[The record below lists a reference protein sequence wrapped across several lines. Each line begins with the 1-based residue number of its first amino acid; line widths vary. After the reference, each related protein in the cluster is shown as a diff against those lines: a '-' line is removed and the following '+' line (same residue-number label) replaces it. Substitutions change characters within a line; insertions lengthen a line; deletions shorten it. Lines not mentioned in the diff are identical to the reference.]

1 MQHTSNDKSI
11 TVNPTSTS
19 NEEVIVTVNAIPINS
34 VLQTPSSKIIRIY
47 NISKTIKILA
57 LIDIFFNIFYSF
69 YHFFYIIPLV
79 MSIFGYYGAQK
90 FNKVYIIIYC
100 IYIIIFNLIKSILLF
115 IYFNTSILDIILS
128 SLCFIIG
135 LFICKLLISFYNFIN
150 NLSNE
155 ELNLLNNLKNIKYR
169 FVYY

>member
-1 MQHTSNDKSI
+1 MLNTSNNNSLSENTTID
-11 TVNPTSTS
+11 ND
-19 NEEVIVTVNAIPINS
+19 EVIVTVNAIPINT
-34 VLQTPSSKIIRIY
+34 VTPSIKLIHIY
-47 NISKTIKILA
+47 NMSKTIKLLA
-57 LIDIFFNIFYSF
+57 LIDICFNIFYSF
-69 YHFFYIIPLV
+69 YHFFYIIPLL

-90 FNKVYIIIYC
+90 FNKVYIIIYG

-128 SLCFIIG
+128 FLCIIIG
-135 LFICKLLISFYNFIN
+135 LCICKLLISFYKYIN

-155 ELNLLNNLKNIKYR
+155 ELILLNDLKNIKYR